1 MPRFIAKAQSNKNE
15 IPTRATPG
23 APKVL
28 SQNGYGTFDYRL
40 PSDIAHVCR
49 GTTESYSRY
58 VAPRATPGL
67 LDLFLIVEPRAT
79 FRDLLPVCCREPVPV
94 C

>member
-1 MPRFIAKAQSNKNE
+1 MPPLIARAESNKNE
-15 IPTRATPG
+15 ILTRATPG
-23 APKVL
+23 AQKVL

-67 LDLFLIVEPRAT
+67 LDIFLIVGLKTTCRRFVAESY
-79 FRDLLPVCCREPVPV
+79 FRSAR
-94 C
+94 